1 MSLWALLID
10 RSLEKRNAR
19 EWLCLKRTVRF
30 GETDAAGVVHFLEFF
45 RWCHETWEESLEKYG
60 VVLQEIF
67 PSSQIDEI
75 KLDIALPIVYCEA
88 NYFQPLYVGDIIN
101 IELNPEKI
109 NEFSFFLRYKF
120 LKNGE
125 KIGTTNI
132 KHVSINPITR
142 EKCALSEQINLW
154 LLDSGLNF

>member
-1 MSLWALLID
+1 M
-10 RSLEKRNAR
+10 EKRNPR

-30 GETDAAGVVHFLEFF
+30 GETDAAGVVHFLELF

-60 VVLQEIF
+60 IVLQEIF
-67 PSSQIDEI
+67 PRNPINISQPDV
-75 KLDIALPIVYCEA
+75 ALPVVHCEA
-88 NYFQPLYVGDIIN
+88 NYFQPLYVGDTIN

-109 NEFSFFLRYKF
+109 NESSFVLRFKF
-120 LKNGE
+120 KKHGE

-142 EKCALSEQINLW
+142 EKCALSKQINLW
-154 LLDSGLNF
+154 LNESSLNF